1 MIDARVAPSA
11 ADAAMLSIRV
21 ALSGEMNTLPA
32 SGFAKRRSVKAMPKP
47 VDESVRFI
55 DTGLT
60 GGKES
65 AWPHPAIS
73 TAPTNAAAKPRRP
86 PIPLIRWTRRLC
98 NGLALY
104 VRELFGHLAVAALAQ
119 IDPANMPRPPV

>member
-1 MIDARVAPSA
+1 MRGGLRGEVNTWPA
-11 ADAAMLSIRV
+11 A
-21 ALSGEMNTLPA
+21 
-32 SGFAKRRSVKAMPKP
+32 GFASRGWVSAMPKP
-47 VDESVRFI
+47 ADEWVRFI

-86 PIPLIRWTRRLC
+86 TIPLIRWTRRLR
-98 NGLALY
+98 NGLAFY
-104 VRELFGHLAVAALAQ
+104 VRELFGHLSVADLEQVDA
-119 IDPANMPRPPV
+119 ANVPRSPVEAPPNRGPIARDDHTV